1 MDSSVTQFPPPSYS
15 TSYRLRTA
23 WKEVLSQR
31 LNSDQKRSGNDILT
45 ELQEYASSD
54 SLPYGPKCDPT
65 SCPRT
70 EEQSA
75 NHDDLEDNV
84 FLQFLA
90 LNALDL
96 TAPASDV
103 LLRLACARRHH
114 PWFQLS
120 GHTGFLAPAGP
131 GTIWK
136 RGGDSSE
143 RQVYEKIYGLTE
155 SGKARRWLW
164 RREGELGGGEEYS
177 EAEEEPARDVLPRFF
192 REVTYKGEK
201 FLELQDLLFGF
212 ADPYVMDVKIGTRTF
227 LEKEA
232 SADISSPPRH
242 DLYLKM
248 VKVDPYAPT
257 EEEHGIQMVTKLR
270 YMQFREEQSSS
281 SSLGFRIEAIR
292 LRGLEVIGDLKKLKS
307 REDVSKTLR
316 VFFTPGGTLVQNQ
329 LLNRLR
335 EIRSKFEQSPFFK
348 THEVVGSSVL
358 LLYDENGSSSGGDS
372 SSQNEH
378 CNAGAWLIDF
388 AKTRPLPKGISIN
401 HRNPWRLGNHEEG
414 FLFGMDALIQMIGEL
429 DLSVPDKDC
438 LGKGGGRGGSP
449 KTV

>member
-1 MDSSVTQFPPPSYS
+1 MDSSVTQFPPTSYS
-15 TSYRLRTA
+15 TSYRLRNA

-31 LNSDQKRSGNDILT
+31 LNGDQKRSGNDILV
-45 ELQEYASSD
+45 ELQNCVSSD
-54 SLPYGPKCDPT
+54 LLPTGQKCDPN
-65 SCPRT
+65 SRT
-70 EEQSA
+70 
-75 NHDDLEDNV
+75 DDESFARDDVEKNV
-84 FLQFLA
+84 FLQFFA

-103 LLRLACARRHH
+103 LLRLACGRRHH

-120 GHTGFLAPAGP
+120 GHSGFLAPAGP

-136 RGGDSSE
+136 KGGDPSE
-143 RQVYEKIYGLTE
+143 RMVYEKIFGISE

-164 RREGELGGGEEYS
+164 RPEGDLGEENEFE
-177 EAEEEPARDVLPRFF
+177 EAEREPARDIVPRFF

-212 ADPYVMDVKIGTRTF
+212 VDPYVMDVKIGTRTF

-248 VKVDPYAPT
+248 VKVDPCAPT
-257 EEEHGIQMVTKLR
+257 EEEHQRQMVTKLR

-292 LRGLEVIGDLKKLKS
+292 LRGLDVIGDLKKLKS
-307 REDVSKTLR
+307 REDVGKTLR
-316 VFFTPGGTLVQNQ
+316 VFFSPGGELIRNQ

-335 EIRSKFEQSPFFK
+335 EIRSKFEESPFFK

-358 LLYDENGSSSGGDS
+358 LLYDENSGNVSGSCSLDG
-372 SSQNEH
+372 Q
-378 CNAGAWLIDF
+378 CNVGAWLIDF
-388 AKTRPLPKGISIN
+388 AKTRPLPKGVSIN
-401 HRNPWRLGNHEEG
+401 HRSPWHFGNHEEG
-414 FLFGMDALIQMIGEL
+414 FLFGMDALIEMIGEL
-429 DLSVPDKDC
+429 DLSVPKKDC
-438 LGKGGGRGGSP
+438 LAIGSGCGSL
-449 KTV
+449 